1 MSNRL
6 RVTLPPQWRDYSH
19 TNPDGPP
26 TYGREDNHQQ
36 NVLQMSWAWYAGGK
50 EPHPSD
56 EALIELASGA
66 FAEVE
71 GFRLISTASGPCKIG
86 RFGTAVSRSSEFPRL
101 QAWHL
106 SNGLDFVMV
115 TYICEVDPTET
126 EMSEVQE
133 IIEALA
139 ITADE

>member
-6 RVTLPPQWRDYSH
+6 RVALPSQWRDYSH
-19 TNPDGPP
+19 INPDGPP
-26 TYGREDNHQQ
+26 TYYREDNEQQ
-36 NVLQMSWAWYAGGK
+36 NALQMSWAWYKGGK
-50 EPHPSD
+50 EPHPTD
-56 EALIELASGA
+56 EALIQLASGA

-71 GFRLISTASGPCKIG
+71 GFSLISTACGPCKIG
-86 RFGTAVSRSSEFPRL
+86 RFGTAISRSREFPRL

-115 TYICEVDPTET
+115 TYICGVDPTDA

-133 IIEALA
+133 IVEALA
-139 ITADE
+139 ITVEE